1 MIKNKFSIIS
11 ILLLCLTGCAIEPPS
26 ENLTLFISNVW
37 NVFFSVGYISLLIGI
52 IRFKSDSEHALCG
65 FGTILLIAAYM
76 SIMVFTS
83 YTGASLELVLPYNWL
98 K

>member
-1 MIKNKFSIIS
+1 MRKFKFLIVS
-11 ILLLCLTGCAIEPPS
+11 ILIVCLTGCTNEPPS

-52 IRFKSDSEHALCG
+52 IRFKSNSKYALCG

-76 SIMVFTS
+76 SIIVFTS
-83 YTGASLELVLPYNWL
+83 FTGASLELVLPYNWL